1 MAKGGKKK
9 ASASAASLGREFFG
23 IMLDYEV
30 DSVNEYWPV
39 RNATADIE
47 ELKKKVWIDGNPG
60 MIPIEDW
67 EAKLKQSKSLWPESG
82 SQPYSGGIYA
92 FTYIGR
98 SG

>member
-1 MAKGGKKK
+1 MAKGGKRK
-9 ASASAASLGREFFG
+9 ASATMASLGHEFFG

-39 RNATADIE
+39 RNATDDIE
-47 ELKKKVWIDGNPG
+47 RLKQKVWIDSNPG
-60 MIPIEDW
+60 MIPIEHW
-67 EAKLKQSKSLWPESG
+67 EAKLRQSKSLWPESG

>member
-9 ASASAASLGREFFG
+9 EAATLASLRHDFFG

-39 RNATADIE
+39 RNATHDIDT
-47 ELKKKVWIDGNPG
+47 LKQKIWIDTNLT

-67 EAKLKQSKSLWPESG
+67 EAKLKQSKSLWPENG
-82 SQPYSGGIYA
+82 SQPYSGGIYV